1 MNDWPELAGIRD
13 GIPQPPAASDM
24 VRAVLLAS
32 ALARGYDGDPG
43 ERAPECGEVPP
54 GARPCAGERS
64 GEPADERIGG
74 KNGERIGDGSRDR
87 PRREGPALR
96 RAWRLLVMEARLLS
110 TAVLLSSFLAVAG
123 CVAVALVR
131 VELTEVLLGLAVP
144 LVTGFGVAGLHS
156 PDRDPAFE
164 LVRATPTSPRVI
176 LLARVTCLFGFDL
189 AVALLGSALLTV
201 MGAAPQGLCGLVL
214 AWLGPAALLA
224 ALSLLLSVWWRAD
237 GAIAVALVV
246 WSLPMLARTGLPVP
260 PVFGRVW
267 ENVPVTLGLA
277 ALFAATA
284 VLLAGRIEPLRVPGA
299 TRSS

>member
-43 ERAPECGEVPP
+43 ERSPECGEAPP
-54 GARPCAGERS
+54 YTGERA
-64 GEPADERIGG
+64 GP
-74 KNGERIGDGSRDR
+74 KLGERIGDGSQDR
-87 PRREGPALR
+87 PRRQGPALR

-110 TAVLLSSFLAVAG
+110 TAVLLSSFLVVAG

-131 VELTEVLLGLAVP
+131 FELAEVLLGLAVP

-156 PDRDPAFE
+156 PDRDKAFE

-189 AVALLGSALLTV
+189 VVALLGSALLTV
-201 MGAAPQGLCGLVL
+201 LGAAPQGLCGLVL
-214 AWLGPAALLA
+214 VWLGPAALLA

-260 PVFGRVW
+260 AVFGQVW

-277 ALFAATA
+277 ALLAATA
-284 VLLAGRIEPLRVPGA
+284 VLLTGRIEPLRVPGA
-299 TRSS
+299 TRSP